1 MAKKVLTTG
10 KFTFDSVEY
19 GVTALTMSKKSG
31 DVDVTDTDTS
41 GSEKEYLGGRQEKTF
56 TVEMWKDVTEADPTL
71 GGSGATGELDFE
83 GFTYAGTMILTEIAQ
98 SATIDD
104 AVKLTVNGRF
114 SGTVTE
120 TVAT

>member
-10 KFTFDSVEY
+10 KFTFDSTEY
-19 GVTALTMSKKSG
+19 GVTNLSMKKVSA

-41 GSEKEYLGGRQEKTF
+41 GSEKEYLGGRVERTF
-56 TVEMWKDVTEADPTL
+56 TVDMWKDVTEADPTL

-83 GFTYAGTMILTEIAQ
+83 GFTYAGTMILNDISQ
-98 SATIDD
+98 SAQIDN
-104 AVKLTVNGRF
+104 AVVLSVSGRF

-120 TVAT
+120 TPAS